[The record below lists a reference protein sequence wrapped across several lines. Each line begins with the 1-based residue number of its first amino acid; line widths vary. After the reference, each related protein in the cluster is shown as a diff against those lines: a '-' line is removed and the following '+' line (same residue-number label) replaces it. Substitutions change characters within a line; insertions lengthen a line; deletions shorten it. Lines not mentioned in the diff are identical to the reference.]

1 MSAKFLRVLTL
12 EEAKARLEAYWKP
25 APGVASVS
33 IEDALGLALAEDVIS
48 PLDVPPFDRAAYD
61 GFAVR
66 ASDTFG
72 ADDEHPKS
80 LRLVGRLEAGMWP
93 RKKIRRGECM
103 EITTGA
109 PIPRGADAV
118 VMTER
123 AAGNGKNILVYRAVA
138 PGENVA
144 ERGADIRRG
153 QVVVKRGKR
162 INVRDVGAMAA
173 VGVSTVHVFS
183 KPLVAVISTG
193 SELLEPGERLRR
205 GKIYDANGFAL
216 SQAVKSCGG
225 EPVRLGIVPDRP
237 SEIRSRVEKAL
248 RTCDVLLVSGG
259 SSAGRG
265 DVVPDV
271 VARMGE
277 PGVLVHGLALK
288 PGKPTFIAVIDGKP
302 IFGLPGY
309 PVSALMVFDQ
319 LVAPY
324 LRRLA
329 GLEQPER
336 ASTRARLACKINS
349 VRGRRELIPVKLS
362 KQRGRLQAVPL
373 MKGSGAIIS
382 LSTADGYI
390 EVPSQQTLVEE
401 GELAE
406 VKLFE

>member
-1 MSAKFLRVLTL
+1 
-12 EEAKARLEAYWKP
+12 
-25 APGVASVS
+25 
-33 IEDALGLALAEDVIS
+33 
-48 PLDVPPFDRAAYD
+48 
-61 GFAVR
+61 
-66 ASDTFG
+66 
-72 ADDEHPKS
+72 
-80 LRLVGRLEAGMWP
+80 
-93 RKKIRRGECM
+93 M

-109 PIPRGADAV
+109 PIPHGANAV
-118 VMTER
+118 VMTEH
-123 AAGNGKNILVYRAVA
+123 AACNEKNILVYRAVA
-138 PGENVA
+138 PRENVI
-144 ERGADIRRG
+144 ERGSDIRRG

-162 INVRDVGAMAA
+162 INVRDVGAIAA
-173 VGVSTVHVFS
+173 VGVSNVHVFS
-183 KPLVAVISTG
+183 KPSVAVISTG
-193 SELLEPGERLRR
+193 SELLEPGKRPRK

-225 EPVRLGIVPDRP
+225 EPVRLGIVPDQP
-237 SEIRSRVEKAL
+237 PEIRSRVEKAL
-248 RTCDVLLVSGG
+248 KTCDIVLISGG

-265 DVVPDV
+265 DMVPEVVS
-271 VARMGE
+271 RMGK

-288 PGKPTFIAVIDGKP
+288 PGKPTFIAVTDEKP
-302 IFGLPGY
+302 VFGLPGY

-349 VRGRRELIPVKLS
+349 VRGRRELIPMKLS
-362 KQRGRLQAVPL
+362 KQRRGLRAVPL
-373 MKGSGAIIS
+373 LKGSGAIIS

-401 GELAE
+401 GELVE